1 MQKKVEISKV
11 DENFKINNQ
20 DNKNLKWI
28 NPKNSNLV
36 KVYGLNWFYKDFR

>member
-20 DNKNLKWI
+20 DNKNLIWVK
-28 NPKNSNLV
+28 LV
-36 KVYGLNWFYKDFR
+36 L

>member
-28 NPKNSNLV
+28 NPKIV
-36 KVYGLNWFYKDFR
+36 T